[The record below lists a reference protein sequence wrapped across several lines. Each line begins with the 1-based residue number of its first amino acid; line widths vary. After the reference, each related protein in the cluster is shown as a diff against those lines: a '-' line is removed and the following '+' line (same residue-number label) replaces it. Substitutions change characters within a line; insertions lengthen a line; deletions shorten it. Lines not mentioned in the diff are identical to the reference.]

1 MTLAARHSD
10 DHLGAPPPEITL
22 KALNTG
28 LSKGHLKLGNN
39 FAYKFTRALV
49 QDLREIFGQQQ
60 AQGLFLCEMG
70 SQKGDQV
77 IDMFFKA
84 RCDAQARGTYQTP
97 IDEQHSAFSVTAAT
111 V

>member
-1 MTLAARHSD
+1 MTLAAQHSD

-22 KALNTG
+22 EALNAG
-28 LSKGHLKLGNN
+28 LNKGHLKLGNT

-49 QDLREIFGQQQ
+49 QDLREDFGQQQ

-77 IDMFFKA
+77 IDIIFKA
-84 RCDAQARGTYQTP
+84 RCDAQANGTYQTP
-97 IDEQHSAFSVTAAT
+97 VTAAP